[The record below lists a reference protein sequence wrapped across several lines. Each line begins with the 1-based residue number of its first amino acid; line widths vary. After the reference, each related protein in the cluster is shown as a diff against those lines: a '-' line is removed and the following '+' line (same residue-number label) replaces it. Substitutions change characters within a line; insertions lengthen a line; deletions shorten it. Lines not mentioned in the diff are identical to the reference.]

1 MKINLRYYYKI
12 LRSEDIIALLP
23 PYDMKLICLLSL
35 IIYYPV
41 ISYDWKLPKLSFKQI
56 SSPIILAFALAS
68 SPDMALS
75 KMENTLLTARSVSK
89 AEFLRATAD
98 GVAIDTRDKKAMRAE
113 VNTLESQIGGEN
125 INKKIG
131 SFETNKGLKEKND
144 FSDQLKLFQALKAT
158 QEQQKKSVDLLSETF
173 LPFKIDMSMI
183 IPSAIAD
190 ERSVVT
196 ADSDNEVVPKI
207 TEQPQKYTKYGKIK
221 QQRDVE
227 ETVGVEGA
235 VRLVDNG
242 GSRGARALAS
252 DGMQKGS
259 LVDQL
264 KQYGGPGDTKEKYVD
279 KSLKNPF
286 VYKEGIADQLSLYQ
300 RLQSK

>member
-1 MKINLRYYYKI
+1 MKF
-12 LRSEDIIALLP
+12 
-23 PYDMKLICLLSL
+23 ICLLSL

-41 ISYDWKLPKLSFKQI
+41 ISFDWKLPKLSFKQI
-56 SSPIILAFALAS
+56 SSPIILAFTLAS
-68 SPDMALS
+68 SPDIAFS
-75 KMENTLLTARSVSK
+75 KMENTLLTSRGVSK

-113 VNTLESQIGGEN
+113 VNSLESQMTIGGEN
-125 INKKIG
+125 INKKFE

-144 FSDQLKLFQALKAT
+144 FSDQLKLFQTLKAV
-158 QEQQKKSVDLLSETF
+158 QEQQRKSVDLLSETF
-173 LPFKIDMSMI
+173 LPFKIAESSI
-183 IPSAIAD
+183 LI
-190 ERSVVT
+190 
-196 ADSDNEVVPKI
+196 ADSDNEVVPQV

-221 QQRDVE
+221 QQREVE
-227 ETVGVEGA
+227 ETIGVEGT

-264 KQYGGPGDTKEKYVD
+264 KQYGGPGDSKEKYVD

-300 RLQSK
+300 KLQSK